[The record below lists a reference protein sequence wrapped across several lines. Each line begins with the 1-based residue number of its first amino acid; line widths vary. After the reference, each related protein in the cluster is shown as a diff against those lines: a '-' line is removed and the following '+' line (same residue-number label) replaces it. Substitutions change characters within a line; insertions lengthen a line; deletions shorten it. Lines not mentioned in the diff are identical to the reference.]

1 LNIKVLLF
9 DNEVDGIISDVE
21 EYAEDNNVYD
31 IGNNYT
37 KTELFLIRSNP
48 EIFPTDFS
56 RLKC

>member
-21 EYAEDNNVYD
+21 EYAEDNKVYD

-37 KTELFLIRSNP
+37 KTENTV
-48 EIFPTDFS
+48 EISFHCS
-56 RLKC
+56 